1 MSNSADASGSSFA
14 SSALAYEREMP
25 QVSGSLSTNFIA
37 FGFGV
42 GSISAIF
49 GMLLNHIHETADER
63 RRTPIE
69 QARMRLSN

>member
-1 MSNSADASGSSFA
+1 
-14 SSALAYEREMP
+14 MP